1 MAVGEGCLNCLATP
15 PKRLGLDKSRP
26 QWTRPIEGPRGSAMD
41 QYWDLGM
48 RKYLDRLAAEHDRG
62 DAVAAVRG
70 HDDKITA
77 FRIRGID
84 DCLIGMLMLDSDH
97 LASDA
102 FFLRCVAD
110 GAKSFL
116 GMLLH
121 PCFVLSRRVL
131 EHLRV
136 GREYMKRQQDRQ
148 RGGFGADPFGGQGA
162 RHGELALGGVCARR
176 DAEGSRRGG
185 GFRTS
190 NAAGMMNSQERAPS
204 VNIAVRQP

>member
-1 MAVGEGCLNCLATP
+1 
-15 PKRLGLDKSRP
+15 
-26 QWTRPIEGPRGSAMD
+26 MD

-62 DAVAAVRG
+62 DAVEAVRG

-102 FFLRCVAD
+102 FCLRCVAD

-148 RGGFGADPFGGQGA
+148 RGGFGADPFWRPG
-162 RHGELALGGVCARR
+162 
-176 DAEGSRRGG
+176 
-185 GFRTS
+185 
-190 NAAGMMNSQERAPS
+190 RAP
-204 VNIAVRQP
+204 R